1 MLMRINNAPK
11 FQRRRFIVF
20 VIIPVLIALVAFTY
34 VTRDTCYVGAEG
46 NMFGYG
52 SCSQMIDRIIGEGK

>member
-1 MLMRINNAPK
+1 MQISYAPK
-11 FQRRRFIVF
+11 HQRRRFIVF

-46 NMFGYG
+46 NALGYG
-52 SCSQMIDRIIGEGK
+52 SCSQMIDQVIQEGK